1 MMGAMP
7 AVAVTCTH
15 LLVLRLRLGKC
26 PTRRILI
33 FNLQRRGRVPR
44 LGVSSR
50 NRESPLL
57 AKLQKRSTCARPP
70 PAAHR
75 DGKRRAQAAGSL
87 CWLLFVRPFSPTRS
101 EEHTSELQSL
111 MRISYAV
118 FCLKTNTTTSSNTNP
133 STTIKP
139 DA

>member
-75 DGKRRAQAAGSL
+75 DGKRRAHAAGSL
-87 CWLLFVRPFSPTRS
+87 CWLLFVRQIGRASCRERVCPYVS
-101 EEHTSELQSL
+101 
-111 MRISYAV
+111 ISVVAV
-118 FCLKTNTTTSSNTNP
+118 ALKQKTESYIMMTMPPIQCN
-133 STTIKP
+133 IR
-139 DA
+139 